1 MKKLKHFALIAFCAL
16 ATTNALANSGEHT
29 PEDHNK
35 LCPIYFQKTDTCAQ
49 VEFTQGPFDGE
60 ESQFIVHFYEHQSAR
75 SEHIMVTPQQLKID
89 LWMYMGNHGGH
100 GSAPVSFTEQSPGVY
115 LVSNVYF
122 IMPGRW
128 NIRFFVENE
137 QKDLIVDIKPSGN

>member
-1 MKKLKHFALIAFCAL
+1 MKKLIHLALITFCAFV
-16 ATTNALANSGEHT
+16 TPNALANSGEHT
-29 PEDHNK
+29 QENHNK

-60 ESQFIVHFYEHQSAR
+60 ESQFIVHFYEHQSAHG
-75 SEHIMVTPQQLKID
+75 EHFMVTPQQLKVD

-100 GSAPVSFTEQSPGVY
+100 GSAPVTFTEQSTGVY

-128 NIRFFVENE
+128 NIRFFVEGE
-137 QKDLIVDIKPSGN
+137 QKDLIIDIKPSGN

>member
-1 MKKLKHFALIAFCAL
+1 MKNLIHIALIAVLSLAGGYAL
-16 ATTNALANSGEHT
+16 AETQEHS
-29 PEDHNK
+29 K
-35 LCPIYFQKTDTCAQ
+35 LCPLYFQQTDTCAK
-49 VEFTQGPFDGE
+49 VEFIHGPFDGE
-60 ESQFIVHFYEHQSAR
+60 ESSFVIHFYEHQSAHG
-75 SEHIMVTPQQLKID
+75 EPVMVTPAQMKVD

-100 GSAPVSFTEQSPGVY
+100 GSAPVVVTEQSPGVY

-137 QKDLIVDIKPSGN
+137 QKDLIVDIKPSTLYNGQ